1 MYPKKL
7 LDTNG
12 GNLKIKK
19 TQKLSG
25 AVRIAS
31 LSLYP
36 DDILCPWSK
45 AANCRKLCLKSAGR
59 GRFDNVR
66 DARVAKKDYYHDAPE
81 MFLDQLRRELSNFIK
96 VCKRDNVQPVAR
108 LNVLSDVAWERHDIP
123 QQFPELFMYDYTKTA
138 FRLGKTP
145 DNYELMFS
153 YSAEPKYKASVK
165 LALLS
170 NVPLAVVFD
179 EVPVGETFLDREV
192 IDGDQSDL
200 LNVQSGPVVVG
211 LKYKLTD
218 ADQSDIDSSKFIVRA
233 A

>member
-7 LDTNG
+7 LDTGAANT
-12 GNLKIKK
+12 KVKK
-19 TQKLSG
+19 TQKLNG

-31 LSLYP
+31 LSMYP

-45 AANCRKLCLKSAGR
+45 VANCRKLCLKSAGR

-66 DARVAKKDYYHDAPE
+66 DARIAKKDYYHDAPE
-81 MFLDQLRRELSNFIK
+81 MFLNQLRRELSNFIK

-108 LNVLSDVAWERHDIP
+108 LNVLSDVAWERHEIP
-123 QQFPELFMYDYTKTA
+123 QQFPDLFMYDYTKTA
-138 FRLGKTP
+138 HRLGKTP
-145 DNYELMFS
+145 DNYALMFS
-153 YSAEPKYKASVK
+153 YSAEPKYRASVRK
-165 LALLS
+165 ALKT

-179 EVPVGETFLDREV
+179 QVPVGSMFLDREV
-192 IDGDQSDL
+192 INGDQSDL
-200 LNVQSGPVVVG
+200 LNVQAGSVVVG
-211 LKYKLTD
+211 LKYKRTD